1 MTCNT
6 FEKDNQEQRNNAT
19 TTGMSCGNS
28 THHRRSSS
36 SSTNLTSSSDN
47 MSLQQL
53 LTGWRPP
60 TTSTGRPNFL
70 PPAIPFSPLFM
81 DVNHD
86 DDVVGPS
93 RRLTRIIDA
102 ALEISSRNTN
112 HSRSGDSYSTASGTR
127 KHHNA
132 VYIKSDSSY
141 DDGYAKQ

>member
-19 TTGMSCGNS
+19 TTRMSSGNS

-60 TTSTGRPNFL
+60 TTSTGRPNSL
-70 PPAIPFSPLFM
+70 PPIPFSPLFM

-86 DDVVGPS
+86 DDAVGPS

-102 ALEISSRNTN
+102 ALEISSRST
-112 HSRSGDSYSTASGTR
+112 SGDSYSTASGTR

-132 VYIKSDSSY
+132 VYNKSDSPY
-141 DDGYAKQ
+141 DDGLAKQ